1 MHSLLLLAS
10 LLATPAPAAP
20 LPEATQEAAPLIPER
35 PLLMT
40 GEIARLDPYGGWR
53 DDSRRAP
60 ELLTLL
66 REQNRWTEVP
76 PPGAPRSKFPAP
88 LVNVITAPPEGGH
101 DHQH

>member
-35 PLLMT
+35 PLLMK

-66 REQNRWTEVP
+66 RAQNRWTE
-76 PPGAPRSKFPAP
+76 
-88 LVNVITAPPEGGH
+88 
-101 DHQH
+101 Q